1 MSDTQAW
8 GMLPREEGGKGR
20 ESGSSGAR
28 RPWERSWRVW
38 NLGAEVRER
47 KQLRAGSVFLG
58 VTQERMVTHGVWRSL
73 ASRKPELRG
82 CAGVG
87 HAGPGGPA
95 GDEPVG
101 RKSAPSGNDSH
112 HPPTRPLSLG
122 GDSSLLL
129 LPHSVLFFFFFSWKT
144 RLFCLSF

>member
-58 VTQERMVTHGVWRSL
+58 VTQERMVTHGVEVIGLKEARAARL
-73 ASRKPELRG
+73 CR
-82 CAGVG
+82 
-87 HAGPGGPA
+87 GGPRRA
-95 GDEPVG
+95 
-101 RKSAPSGNDSH
+101 RRS
-112 HPPTRPLSLG
+112 R
-122 GDSSLLL
+122 
-129 LPHSVLFFFFFSWKT
+129 W
-144 RLFCLSF
+144 R